1 MHTDMIT
8 EIFAEICVKVRLKY
22 VEYDVGQ
29 DNPAAPQYQ
38 NQNILTHDLHETY
51 QAVIS
56 STRIV

>member
-1 MHTDMIT
+1 MIT

-29 DNPAAPQYQ
+29 DNPAAPQYR